1 MPFSTKNA
9 LYGFLL
15 RTVFRPASIFR
26 PAVVLAAITCIAMA
40 RRHLRRQ
47 YIKAAV
53 LAMLCT
59 SAGRAAVAL
68 LLPQSR
74 ARWRR
79 RRAAELRLRE
89 ATTLAE
95 WEAARAAL
103 DADTVRA
110 PGVRRQVPTPQASL
124 SPSALSISE
133 FALGYSML
141 QRLRSNTSFAAKTEA
156 CDATEDVHD
165 MLVALRA
172 GLAAVAINVASCS
185 NDAEAVADTARVVDV
200 CRALT
205 LDTPPMVP
213 GFGPA
218 DRARMLDETLTICGR
233 PALLLSGG
241 GVLGASH
248 VGVVDTLHKAG
259 LLPHVLAGSSAG
271 ALVAAVVCTRT
282 PCELSAFLAEWPQS
296 GVLTDLFTSFFGSLS
311 FRDRAKRLL
320 TSGTLYPA
328 AELRANLRRLYGDVT
343 FRQAYMRSQRV
354 LNVSVS
360 ATRWG
365 ERPRLLNFL
374 TAPNC
379 LVWSAVA
386 ASCAFPLLY
395 EPGPLLA
402 IDRHGRFVDLHVPV
416 VLDNAALPTAPRRW
430 RDGSVEADLP
440 SANIKQLFHTSV
452 TVISQT
458 NPYIISFIKTL
469 HLLLPASLA
478 SFLSDE
484 ARHWARQGKIV
495 TAALQNMLGRR
506 HLQALWDMLALFS
519 QDIEG
524 DFTILHDQ
532 LSYIQILRAAS
543 NPTRHDLEL
552 LFVSGQRATWAQL
565 RNLRRALAPTQAIA
579 DAASELRRQARV
591 QPSQLSAAQ
600 PRALSG
606 GPLGESAFTRRHGH
620 ASVPSFDLMVEV
632 DDNDS
637 GRAREE
643 PGVLHTP
650 RPDRRAHHA

>member
-9 LYGFLL
+9 LYGLLL
-15 RTVFRPASIFR
+15 RAVFRPASIFR
-26 PAVVLAAITCIAMA
+26 PAVVLAAITCIAAA
-40 RRHLRRQ
+40 RRHLRRR
-47 YIKAAV
+47 YFKAAV
-53 LAMLCT
+53 LAVLCT

-68 LLPQSR
+68 LLPHSR

-79 RRAAELRLRE
+79 LRAAELRLRE
-89 ATTLAE
+89 ATTLTE

-103 DADTVRA
+103 DADTVR
-110 PGVRRQVPTPQASL
+110 VRVHRQLPTPQASL
-124 SPSALSISE
+124 SPSVPSISE

-141 QRLRSNTSFAAKTEA
+141 QQLRSNTTFATQTEA
-156 CDATEDVHD
+156 SDIHD

-172 GLAAVAINVASCS
+172 GLAAVAINVACCA
-185 NDAEAVADTARVVDV
+185 DEEEADEGTARILSV

-205 LDTPPMVP
+205 LDTPSVP
-213 GFGPA
+213 GFGSA

-282 PCELSAFLAEWPQS
+282 PCELSAFLAEWPRS
-296 GVLTDLFTSFFGSLS
+296 GVLTDLFTSFFGSLP
-311 FRDRAKRLL
+311 FRERISHLL
-320 TSGTLYPA
+320 SSGTLYPA
-328 AELRANLRRLYGDVT
+328 ADLRENLRRLYGDVT
-343 FRQAYMRSQRV
+343 FRQAYERSQRV
-354 LNVSVS
+354 LNISVS

-379 LVWSAVA
+379 VVWSAVA
-386 ASCAFPLLY
+386 ASCAFPMLY

-416 VLDNAALPTAPRRW
+416 ALEHAALPTAPRRW

-440 SANIKQLFHTSV
+440 GAQIKQMFHTSV
-452 TVISQT
+452 TVNSQT
-458 NPYIISFIKTL
+458 NPYIIGFIKTL

-478 SFLSDE
+478 TFLSDE
-484 ARHWARQGKIV
+484 VRHWARQGKII
-495 TAALQNMLGRR
+495 TTALQNVLGRRR
-506 HLQALWDMLALFS
+506 HLQALWDMLALFG

-524 DFTILHDQ
+524 DFTILHDK
-532 LSYIQILRAAS
+532 LSYLQILRAAS

-552 LFVSGQRATWAQL
+552 FFVSGQRATWAQL
-565 RNLRRALAPTQAIA
+565 RSLRRALAPTQAIA

-591 QPSQLSAAQ
+591 QPA
-600 PRALSG
+600 ALSG

-620 ASVPSFDLMVEV
+620 GSVPSFDLMVEV
-632 DDNDS
+632 DEVRDEQ
-637 GRAREE
+637 EE

-650 RPDRRAHHA
+650 RPDRRAHHHA

>member
-1 MPFSTKNA
+1 MPFSAKNA
-9 LYGFLL
+9 VFGLLL
-15 RTVFRPASIFR
+15 RAVFRPTSIFR
-26 PAVVLAAITCIAMA
+26 PAFALAAIACVAAA
-40 RRHLRRQ
+40 RRHMRRR
-47 YIKAAV
+47 YIRTAV
-53 LAMLCT
+53 LAVLCT

-103 DADTVRA
+103 DADTVR
-110 PGVRRQVPTPQASL
+110 VRRVRQVPTPQASL
-124 SPSALSISE
+124 PPSAPSISE

-141 QRLRSNTSFAAKTEA
+141 QQLRSNTSFAAHTEA
-156 CDATEDVHD
+156 CEGVHD

-172 GLAAVAINVASCS
+172 GLAAVAINVACCT
-185 NDAEAVADTARVVDV
+185 DEAEAAEDTAKVLDV

-205 LDTPPMVP
+205 LDTPSVP

-248 VGVVDTLHKAG
+248 VGVVDALHKAG
-259 LLPHVLAGSSAG
+259 LLPRVLAGSSAG

-282 PCELSAFLAEWPQS
+282 DGELSTFLAEWPRS
-296 GVLTDLFTSFFGSLS
+296 GVLTELFESFFGAFMLRERITHLLS
-311 FRDRAKRLL
+311 RGA
-320 TSGTLYPA
+320 LYPA
-328 AELRANLRRLYGDVT
+328 ADLRANLRRLYGDVT
-343 FRQAYMRSQRV
+343 FRQAYDRSQRV

-379 LVWSAVA
+379 VVWSAVA
-386 ASCAFPLLY
+386 ASCAFPMLY

-402 IDRHGRFVDLHVPV
+402 IDRHGRFVDLHAPV
-416 VLDNAALPTAPRRW
+416 ALDSAAQPAPRRW

-440 SANIKQLFHTSV
+440 GASIKQLFHTSV
-452 TVISQT
+452 TLNSQT
-458 NPYIISFIKTL
+458 NPYTIGFIKTL
-469 HLLLPASLA
+469 RLLLPSSLA
-478 SFLSDE
+478 AFLADE
-484 ARHWARQGKIV
+484 ARHWSRQGQIV
-495 TAALQNMLGRR
+495 TTALQNVFGSR
-506 HLQALWDMLALFS
+506 HLQSVWDMLALFG
-519 QDIEG
+519 QDFEG
-524 DFTILHDQ
+524 DFTILHDK
-532 LSYIQILRAAS
+532 LSYLQILRAAS

-552 LFVSGQRATWAQL
+552 LFVSGQRATWAQM
-565 RNLRRALAPTQAIA
+565 RSLRRAMAPTQAIA

-591 QPSQLSAAQ
+591 QPLQPSAAP
-600 PRALSG
+600 PRALRG
-606 GPLGESAFTRRHGH
+606 GPLGESAFTRRHGA
-620 ASVPSFDLMVEV
+620 ASVPSFDLM
-632 DDNDS
+632 DDS
-637 GRAREE
+637 TTREE

-650 RPDRRAHHA
+650 RPGSHVHA

>member
-15 RTVFRPASIFR
+15 RTIFRPASIFR
-26 PAVVLAAITCIAMA
+26 PAVVLAAITCIAAA
-40 RRHLRRQ
+40 RRHMHRR
-47 YIKAAV
+47 YVKAAV
-53 LAMLCT
+53 LAVLCT

-103 DADTVRA
+103 DADTVRVWR
-110 PGVRRQVPTPQASL
+110 VRHQAQTPQASL
-124 SPSALSISE
+124 APSAPSISE

-141 QRLRSNTSFAAKTEA
+141 QQLRSNTSFAAQTEA
-156 CDATEDVHD
+156 CEGVHD
-165 MLVALRA
+165 MLVSLRA
-172 GLAAVAINVASCS
+172 GLAAVAINVACCAD
-185 NDAEAVADTARVVDV
+185 DAEADEDTAKVLDV

-205 LDTPPMVP
+205 LDTPSVP

-282 PCELSAFLAEWPQS
+282 DGELSAFLAEWPRS

-311 FRDRAKRLL
+311 FRDRVSNLL
-320 TSGTLYPA
+320 SSGTLYPA
-328 AELRANLRRLYGDVT
+328 ADLRENLRRLYGDVT
-343 FRQAYMRSQRV
+343 FRQAYERSQRV

-379 LVWSAVA
+379 VVWSAVA
-386 ASCAFPLLY
+386 ASCAFPMLY

-402 IDRHGRFVDLHVPV
+402 IDRRGRFVDLHVPV
-416 VLDNAALPTAPRRW
+416 AMENAALPTAPRRW

-440 SANIKQLFHTSV
+440 AANIKQLFHTSV
-452 TVISQT
+452 TVNSQT
-458 NPYIISFIKTL
+458 NPYIIGFIKTL
-469 HLLLPASLA
+469 RLLLPASLA
-478 SFLSDE
+478 SLLSDE

-495 TAALQNMLGRR
+495 TTALQNVFGRRR
-506 HLQALWDMLALFS
+506 HLQALWDMAALFG

-524 DFTILHDQ
+524 DFTILHDK
-532 LSYIQILRAAS
+532 LSYLQILRAAS

-565 RNLRRALAPTQAIA
+565 RSLRRALAPTQAIA

-600 PRALSG
+600 PRALGG

-620 ASVPSFDLMVEV
+620 ASAPSFDLMVEV
-632 DDNDS
+632 DDS
-637 GRAREE
+637 STREE

-650 RPDRRAHHA
+650 RPDKDKRAHA